1 MGTSGQVAWVRVP
14 LTQWQVDVIGLLSS
28 SEGYKYAIT
37 GVETATGLLT
47 AYPSWRPHQKSVIAV
62 LEQLCAAYE
71 QPLITEND
79 QGMHFTGALVQ
90 Q

>member
-37 GVETATGLLT
+37 GVDMATGLLA
-47 AYPSWRPHQKSVIAV
+47 AYPTQHPDQKAVIPA
-62 LEQLCAAYE
+62 LEWLCAAY
-71 QPLITEND
+71 
-79 QGMHFTGALVQ
+79 G
-90 Q
+90 

>member
-1 MGTSGQVAWVRVP
+1 MGTTGQVVSGWVPVIC
-14 LTQWQVDVIGLLSS
+14 WQVDIIGPLPS